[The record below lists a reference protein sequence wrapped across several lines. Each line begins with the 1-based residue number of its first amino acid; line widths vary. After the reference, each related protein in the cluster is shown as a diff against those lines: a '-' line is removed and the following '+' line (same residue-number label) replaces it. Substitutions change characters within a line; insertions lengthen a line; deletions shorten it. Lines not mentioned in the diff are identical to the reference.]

1 MTAGLPDAVA
11 RVPAGPESD
20 LDVAVSFPRA
30 LSAMDLVS
38 LASLLVAEP
47 RALAEFQMYTPS
59 RYFDWKITRRP
70 IEEAMR
76 ASAAEMNQHF
86 EEDFVLAKDLGDLE
100 EFANEVL
107 RKTTASG

>member
-1 MTAGLPDAVA
+1 MEQARTRLYAA
-11 RVPAGPESD
+11 RV
-20 LDVAVSFPRA
+20 VAMRTYTVRVSMTSGLQDA
-30 LSAMDLVS
+30 LARVSAALEG
-38 LASLLVAEP
+38 AEP
-47 RALAEFQMYTPS
+47 RSLAEFQMYTPS